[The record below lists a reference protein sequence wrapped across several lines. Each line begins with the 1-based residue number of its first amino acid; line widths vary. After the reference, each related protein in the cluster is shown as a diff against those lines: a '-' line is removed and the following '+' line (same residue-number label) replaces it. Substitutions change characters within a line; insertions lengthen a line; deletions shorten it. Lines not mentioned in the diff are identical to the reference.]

1 VRVIAGTAK
10 GTPLQ
15 TIEGNDITRPTLE
28 KVKEAIFGSIQFQ
41 LDGAV
46 VIDLFAGSG
55 ALGIEA
61 LSRGASRAYFVDD
74 SVKAL
79 RVLKK
84 NVVSCGFSDRAVVM
98 NSDFRTALGRIG
110 EKADFVFLDPPY
122 RSGYY
127 EEAISLIREKGLLK
141 KGGTIIAEHDR
152 SVEIAVQGI
161 IKEKRYGRTLVTY
174 IRGTD
179 DEDSV
184 SGEL

>member
-1 VRVIAGTAK
+1 MRVIAGTAK
-10 GTPLQ
+10 GKPLQ
-15 TIEGNDITRPTLE
+15 TIEGNDITRPTLD
-28 KVKEAIFGSIQFQ
+28 KVKEAIFGSIQFR
-41 LDGAV
+41 LEDAV

-79 RVLKK
+79 RAIKK
-84 NVVSCGFSDRAVVM
+84 NVESCGFSDRAVIM
-98 NSDFRTALGRIG
+98 NADFRAAIERIG
-110 EKADFVFLDPPY
+110 ERADFVFLDPPY

-127 EEAISLIREKGLLK
+127 EEAISLLREKGLISED
-141 KGGTIIAEHDR
+141 GEIIAEHDR
-152 SVEIAVQGI
+152 DVKIMAGGI
-161 IKEKRYGRTLVTY
+161 IREKRYGRTLVTY

-179 DEDSV
+179 DEDSI